1 MLGLDP
7 IDQEAARYW
16 LRHASEIKIAET
28 AAQRLLKC
36 LHEYTEQAFA
46 DLATSLGDDVQVV
59 TCTYRA
65 MARWKTSY
73 EERAVLVTRESWRR
87 DKEKPRLGVG
97 LGISTEPKADWAGNG
112 AYRPFWGVY
121 AKDEQVGDILRDHL
135 SRIPDRSDGG
145 GEQWGPWARWWYI
158 DLEPPDDHDD
168 LLAYYATSIAN
179 QVSQF
184 WQCHRDVLDQA
195 IRSTSSGS

>member
-1 MLGLDP
+1 MLGLNP

-16 LRHASEIKIAET
+16 LRHASEIRIAES
-28 AAQRLLKC
+28 AAQQLLQS
-36 LHEYTEQAFA
+36 LHKSTEQAFA
-46 DLATSLGDDVQVV
+46 RLATSLGDDVQVM
-59 TCTYRA
+59 TCTYRVT
-65 MARWKTSY
+65 ARWGTSY
-73 EERAVLVTRESWRR
+73 EERAVLVTRESWMR
-87 DKEKPRLGVG
+87 DKETPGLGVG
-97 LGISTEPKADWAGNG
+97 LGISTDPKADWTGSG

-121 AKDEQVGDILRDHL
+121 AKDEQFGNVLRDHL
-135 SRIPDRSDGG
+135 SRLPDRSQEG

-184 WQCHRDVLDQA
+184 WQRHWDVLNEAVQ
-195 IRSTSSGS
+195 STGSQS